1 MKAYS
6 KLPDFYS
13 SSHLVYNGIM
23 KCIQLIKSV
32 TSIRLFEEFP
42 YIRKQYLWCDKFW
55 SRSSFIA
62 TVGSVSLETVKKIHR
77 ESRKI
82 IYKILI

>member
-1 MKAYS
+1 MIINCNPRY
-6 KLPDFYS
+6 
-13 SSHLVYNGIM
+13 GIM

-42 YIRKQYLWCDKFW
+42 YIRKQYLWCNRFW

-62 TVGSVSLETVKKIHR
+62 TVGSVSLEVVKKYIENQGR
-77 ESRKI
+77 
-82 IYKILI
+82 